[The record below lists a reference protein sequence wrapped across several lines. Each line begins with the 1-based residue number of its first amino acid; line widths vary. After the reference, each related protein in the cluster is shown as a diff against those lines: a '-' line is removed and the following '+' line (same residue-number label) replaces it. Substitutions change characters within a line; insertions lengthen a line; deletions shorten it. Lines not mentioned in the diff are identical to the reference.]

1 MSEFSTANY
10 NINRFDKTAGVPT
23 AQVDKQGEMQ
33 TANKWKQIADGIGM
47 FADKGGEAYA
57 AKINRDRR
65 DEAEA
70 RRKEI
75 EARQEKNR
83 KENEARIEAER
94 LNALYGDKNW
104 QELSEAE
111 KEEKYVFPPT
121 KEEQT
126 RKRSILTKDQ
136 KDNKYLK
143 EAYQQKRTE
152 GSLKK
157 HQAEWD
163 AVAPNLV
170 DRVVK
175 RWREQKSNPDGE
187 KILLNLLLQN

>member
-65 DEAEA
+65 DEAES

-75 EARQEKNR
+75 EARKEKKVLSPNDCYEVGINAAKLHLITKNLNSKRLNKLSVNSWKKIYNKVKKDCSKIHSDLPSVIEKNLD
-83 KENEARIEAER
+83 KIE
-94 LNALYGDKNW
+94 KN
-104 QELSEAE
+104 
-111 KEEKYVFPPT
+111 
-121 KEEQT
+121 
-126 RKRSILTKDQ
+126 
-136 KDNKYLK
+136 
-143 EAYQQKRTE
+143 
-152 GSLKK
+152 
-157 HQAEWD
+157 
-163 AVAPNLV
+163 
-170 DRVVK
+170 
-175 RWREQKSNPDGE
+175 
-187 KILLNLLLQN
+187 